1 MLAVEIASVG
11 TESLPF
17 MLVDAVTNPAKCFSF
32 MDHSSFGAGLD
43 IFLVLVSVVF
53 ASSYIANT
61 YVPSNDMPF
70 SLWVTDIV
78 CASLFGADFLF
89 RGIYL
94 SSRRRDYMLSCT
106 LWVDISYWRF
116 VYPLRFVTCYIE
128 AKAVLSRCH
137 GLVSPVQQFAMLC
150 YLQLTTIIAVA
161 AGVIQIAE
169 TDDIKYMA
177 GDLGDWTFFNA
188 FFNSVLTFVTI
199 QSPPADNNLA
209 KVCVGALVLVLI
221 LVVPYQ
227 ISQIL
232 ALGSSFSPYEVASHS
247 PSPTSKHIVL
257 CGDLTPSRI
266 DHFFSEV
273 FHDDHDVVDIN
284 VVVLSE
290 EEPAASLIAQLMDP
304 FFEKR
309 ASFIQGSLMDADD
322 AQRAA
327 CSSADAIFVLSR
339 RVASVIFGK
348 TFSEVASL
356 AYSQCSGVIVFAI
369 TTAQSP
375 KESGGKLL
383 LNPGDSYTCV
393 GEEMVFVIAQ
403 DRRQATAV
411 TETDDYEHFQRFF
424 DVHFVVGDPFRQ
436 RTLRR
441 ASVDRAFRI
450 VIMGAEG
457 EISDAD
463 SSELLQDADCIALHK
478 TLTSFIGPTQAPRII
493 TELVNRAN
501 VHFVAQNLAAS
512 GWFPLSPENKVAS
525 SSTSSLELARNF
537 ALSPAF
543 ASGLTYS
550 TSLCDSLLINQ
561 FFNARIKNILREFI
575 FASWTDGGVGTLPS
589 TPATAGRFGEPVVSP
604 TLSSSSTTSVQR
616 SSLFAV
622 EVPLDFVGR
631 SFEFVFQYLLSSDGI
646 LVIGLY
652 RCRPD
657 AMLRTSSLHT
667 LDEAQWPNEK
677 RTMHRARIEVPEN
690 ERSVPFG
697 YVCTNPQPHE
707 VLTGNDLLYVLSDI
721 QPCWAEVYKV

>member
-1 MLAVEIASVG
+1 MR
-11 TESLPF
+11 
-17 MLVDAVTNPAKCFSF
+17 F

-290 EEPAASLIAQLMDP
+290 EEPATSLIALLMDP

-309 ASFIQGSLMDADD
+309 ASFIQGSLLDADD

-339 RVASVIFGK
+339 RVGGETPASSDHRALMRVLAARRMAPEARLFAQLHLSINRNLVADLGVPNVLCFSEVMHSLLGQNCVCPGFSTFMYTLTSTSSYDSNRTYDEAEPPAADASWEDRYLYGSSHEVYSVNLPPASVIFGK

-411 TETDDYEHFQRFF
+411 T
-424 DVHFVVGDPFRQ
+424 
-436 RTLRR
+436 
-441 ASVDRAFRI
+441 
-450 VIMGAEG
+450 
-457 EISDAD
+457 
-463 SSELLQDADCIALHK
+463 
-478 TLTSFIGPTQAPRII
+478 GPTQAPRII

-575 FASWTDGGVGTLPS
+575 FASWTDGGVGTLP
-589 TPATAGRFGEPVVSP
+589 TQFPLRCGGSP
-604 TLSSSSTTSVQR
+604 
-616 SSLFAV
+616 
-622 EVPLDFVGR
+622 
-631 SFEFVFQYLLSSDGI
+631 
-646 LVIGLY
+646 GL
-652 RCRPD
+652 RG
-657 AMLRTSSLHT
+657 
-667 LDEAQWPNEK
+667 
-677 RTMHRARIEVPEN
+677 
-690 ERSVPFG
+690 PFF
-697 YVCTNPQPHE
+697 
-707 VLTGNDLLYVLSDI
+707 
-721 QPCWAEVYKV
+721 